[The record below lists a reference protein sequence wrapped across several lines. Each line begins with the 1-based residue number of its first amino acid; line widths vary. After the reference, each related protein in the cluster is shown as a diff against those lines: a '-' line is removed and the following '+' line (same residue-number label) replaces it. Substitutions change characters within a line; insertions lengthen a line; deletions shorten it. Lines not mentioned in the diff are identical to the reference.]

1 MRNREQERADAE
13 LDALVA
19 SAAVTAA
26 GGSLPLPASQMPA
39 GRGAAFARLRMGRV
53 GWFALLAPALVVLLL
68 VFVLPLA
75 FLASNSLHP
84 GGSMGR
90 IGPQW
95 TLANYIRFLGDPFYL
110 GILVDTLAV
119 GLVVVAICAVIGYP
133 VAYFLARTHSR
144 WRGAL
149 TFAVLAPMLISVV
162 VRNLG
167 WLPVLGD
174 SGLVNWLLLSTG
186 LVSEPVKLVYNL
198 TGVIIGLV
206 HALSP
211 FMIMSLI
218 TVIRGIPPELE
229 EASTNLG
236 AGPLETFWRVVL
248 PLSRPGLLA
257 GGLLVFTLSIAA
269 YITPAMMGG
278 KRVLLMAVFIEQ
290 QVRSVLNYP
299 FGATASVVLLTV
311 VILATL
317 LALRVGRER
326 A

>member
-1 MRNREQERADAE
+1 MSFAERINGE
-13 LDALVA
+13 
-19 SAAVTAA
+19 
-26 GGSLPLPASQMPA
+26 GS
-39 GRGAAFARLRMGRV
+39 GAATATLSGRLAPSSGGALFARLGREAKRLKSSSLKP
-53 GWFALLAPALVVLLL
+53 GWFALLTPALLVLLL
-68 VFVLPLA
+68 VFVLPLT

-90 IGPQW
+90 VGSAW
-95 TLANYIRFLGDPFYL
+95 TFDNYLRFLGDPFYL
-110 GILVDTLAV
+110 GVLVDTLIV
-119 GLVVVAICAVIGYP
+119 GLLVVAVCAVIGYP
-133 VAYFLARTHSR
+133 VAYFLARTRSR

-174 SGLVNWLLLSTG
+174 SGLVNWLLLSLG
-186 LVSEPVKLVYNL
+186 AIDEPLKLVYNFG
-198 TGVIIGLV
+198 GVVIGLV

-218 TVIRGIPPELE
+218 TVIRRIEPELE
-229 EASTNLG
+229 EAATNLG
-236 AGPLETFWRVVL
+236 AGPFETFFRVVL

-257 GGLLVFTLSIAA
+257 GSLLVFTLSIAA

-278 KRVLLMAVFIEQ
+278 KRVLVMAIFIEQ

-299 FGATASVVLLTV
+299 FGATAAVVLLAV
-311 VILATL
+311 VIVAAL
-317 LALRVGRER
+317 LALRIGRER
-326 A
+326 Q

>member
-1 MRNREQERADAE
+1 MAIAEQARGEGGARAPAERDV
-13 LDALVA
+13 LI
-19 SAAVTAA
+19 AAAAFGAAA
-26 GGSLPLPASQMPA
+26 GHPLPLPVIAARRRP
-39 GRGAAFARLRMGRV
+39 GARP
-53 GWFALLAPALVVLLL
+53 GWFGLAVPAVVTLLL

-90 IGPQW
+90 IGPAW
-95 TLANYIRFLGDPFYL
+95 TLDNYLRFLGDGFYL
-110 GILVDTLAV
+110 GILLDTLAI
-119 GLVVVAICAVIGYP
+119 GLLVVAICAVIGYP
-133 VAYFLARTHSR
+133 VAYFLARTRSR

-174 SGLVNWLLLSTG
+174 SGLVNWLLLSLG
-186 LVSEPVKLVYNL
+186 LTDQPVKLVYNL
-198 TGVIIGLV
+198 TGVVIGLV

-218 TVIRGIPPELE
+218 TVIRRIEPALE
-229 EASTNLG
+229 EASINLG
-236 AGPLETFWRVVL
+236 AGPFETFWRVVL

-257 GGLLVFTLSIAA
+257 GSLLVFTLSIAA

-278 KRVLLMAVFIEQ
+278 KRVLVMAVFIEQ

-299 FGATASVVLLTV
+299 FGATAAVVLLSV
-311 VILATL
+311 VTAATL
-317 LALRVGRER
+317 LALRIGRER
-326 A
+326 Q